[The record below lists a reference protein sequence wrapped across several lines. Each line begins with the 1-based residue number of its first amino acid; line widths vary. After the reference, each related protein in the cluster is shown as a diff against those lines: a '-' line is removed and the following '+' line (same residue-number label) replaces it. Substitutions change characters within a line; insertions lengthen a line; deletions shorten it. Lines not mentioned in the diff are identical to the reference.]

1 MKKFKR
7 IMALVIALAMVL
19 TMMSMTAF
27 ASENSTTD
35 VSGSITVQ
43 NPQKTGE
50 TASTYTA
57 YKIFD
62 VTYEDGDSGKT
73 DLYAYTITDAV
84 GTSNE
89 WADVIIDTANA
100 NDDGSYPTKL
110 KDKDGNVIGGIKF
123 VPLTALDVKS
133 GETVTQR
140 TYQVIADDT
149 FSAPE
154 FAKAL
159 QKTSPMPD
167 GGVTLSGTTPKA
179 EGLDLGYYFVTTT
192 TGTLCNLTTTHPDE
206 LIYDKN
212 EVPSVD
218 KSILE
223 DTDNNAQTPD
233 AEIKNN
239 NAAIGD
245 YVHFQIDTKVPSMV
259 GYDSYYFIV
268 KDTLSPGLDFVDPA
282 TSTDLAS
289 KTIDV
294 AIAAGEEAANH
305 PAITLTRI
313 YLNPA
318 DGAYYKTATYNATTK
333 VWTYS
338 DKITKPV
345 RDSEGNITTEGTNAP
360 QGFDDDDNIKNCYYV
375 TYEEVNADTTTD
387 VLSNT
392 DGTTRPDTVKKG
404 ETRVKFVFVDM
415 IQYLDKTVG
424 NTANLDQTEE
434 GTLGSSDTTKGYTGS
449 AITIKYYGQ
458 VDEDAVV
465 GEEGNP
471 NTAKVT
477 YSNDP
482 TQDGNGEKTPDEPG
496 PDTPTGDSVDS
507 TTKTFITGIQLEKID
522 GDDTSKKLANAKFTI
537 KANNL
542 LNTVIENGVKY
553 EENIGGTTYVP
564 KTYQDTESGIKFA
577 IEKLADN
584 KTYYL
589 LKDGTYTSTAP
600 VTSGSGDNS
609 NLYAD
614 TSKTYSKVEY
624 AWVIEKPETVAD
636 DTYTAITDSDGHL
649 YFAGL
654 KAGDYTL
661 TEVIAPDGYNL
672 LTKPITITVSAKYVD
687 DQGNEITGEDI
698 DKIAAAKCV
707 WSAKDGDNNEL
718 TLVNMTS
725 GEKEAEAEKVNQV
738 LQITVKNNKGTVL
751 PSTGGIGTT
760 IFYVL
765 GAILVIG
772 AGVVLI
778 TRRRMEA

>member
-7 IMALVIALAMVL
+7 IMALVIAMAMVL
-19 TMMSMTAF
+19 GMMSMTAF

-50 TASTYTA
+50 NASTYTA

-73 DLYAYTITDAV
+73 DLYAYTITDNV
-84 GTSNE
+84 NTSNE
-89 WADVIIDTANA
+89 WADVIIDTTNANA
-100 NDDGSYPTKL
+100 DGSYPTKL
-110 KDKDGNVIGGIKF
+110 TGTDGTVIGGIKF

-133 GETVTQR
+133 EGAITQR
-140 TYQVIADDT
+140 TYQVIADDN

-159 QKTSPMPD
+159 QKISTKPA
-167 GGVTLSGTTPKA
+167 GGKELSGTTPKV

-192 TGTLCNLTTTHPDE
+192 TGTLCNLTTIHPHE

-223 DTDNNAQTPD
+223 DTDNNASTPD
-233 AEIKNN
+233 AEVKNN

-282 TSTDLAS
+282 TATDLAS

-294 AIAAGEEAANH
+294 TIAAGEQAAQH
-305 PAITLTRI
+305 PPITLTRI

-318 DGAYYKTATYNATTK
+318 DGAYYKTAAYDSTNKA
-333 VWTYS
+333 WTYS

-345 RDSEGNITTEGTNAP
+345 RDDNGAITTEGANAP

-387 VLSNT
+387 VLSN
-392 DGTTRPDTVKKG
+392 DGTTREDTVKKG

-482 TQDGNGEKTPDEPG
+482 TQNGNGNNTPDEP
-496 PDTPTGDSVDS
+496 DSTTPTGDSADS

-522 GDDTSKKLANAKFTI
+522 GDDTTKKLANAKFTI

-553 EENIGGTTYVP
+553 EENVGGATYAP
-564 KTYQDTESGIKFA
+564 KTYQDAESGIKYA

-589 LKDGTYTSTAP
+589 LNDGTYTSTAP
-600 VTSGSGDNS
+600 VTSGDKQNTD
-609 NLYAD
+609 LYAD
-614 TSKTYSKVEY
+614 ISKTYSKVEY

-636 DTYTAITDSDGHL
+636 DTYTAITDSEGHL

-654 KAGDYTL
+654 KAGEYTL

-687 DQGNEITGEDI
+687 NQENEITGEDI

-725 GEKEAEAEKVNQV
+725 GEKEAEAGKVNQV